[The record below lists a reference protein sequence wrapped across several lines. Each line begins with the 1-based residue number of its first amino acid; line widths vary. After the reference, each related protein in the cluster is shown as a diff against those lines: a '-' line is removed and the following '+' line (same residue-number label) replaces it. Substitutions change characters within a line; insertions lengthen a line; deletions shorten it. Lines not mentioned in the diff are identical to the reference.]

1 MCAWTGTGTAGRW
14 PRAQSLKR
22 RATFSCIACQCHAT
36 RDGITEMAHACM
48 ETDGGGSSAAQ
59 IRARPCVCT
68 SLSGGQA
75 RGTSAEGNKSE
86 ARTRPRT
93 ADSRNIPTARIR
105 CSPGRWPAG
114 RSAAASA
121 GCRMP
126 RCSEEEMD
134 GAILA
139 MRSCLHG
146 KLRRQGVARRR
157 AGAEAERTATRKLS
171 WICLDLS

>member
-1 MCAWTGTGTAGRW
+1 MDRHRHRW
-14 PRAQSLKR
+14 AL
-22 RATFSCIACQCHAT
+22 AT
-36 RDGITEMAHACM
+36 RAEPEKTGHVLMHCMPMPCDKGRDHGNGACM
-48 ETDGGGSSAAQ
+48 HGDGRRQQAAAAQ
-59 IRARPCVCT
+59 IRARPCVCI

-75 RGTSAEGNKSE
+75 WGTSAEGNKSE